1 MKNNLIVITG
11 GPGTGK
17 TTLIEALKE
26 NGHICYPEISRQI
39 TLEAQKKGIDQLF
52 LDKPLMFSEQLLE
65 GRKKQYVEA
74 QAEETNTIFI
84 DRGIPDILAY
94 MDFIGIDY
102 PDYYDTTSKVYRY
115 SKVFLLPPWEE
126 IYQSDDVRYE
136 NFEQAQTLYNHLK
149 STYSKY
155 SYNLIEVP
163 KAPIEE
169 RLDFIKKSIGL

>member
-1 MKNNLIVITG
+1 M
-11 GPGTGK
+11 
-17 TTLIEALKE
+17 EA
-26 NGHICYPEISRQI
+26 H
-39 TLEAQKKGIDQLF
+39 
-52 LDKPLMFSEQLLE
+52 
-65 GRKKQYVEA
+65 
-74 QAEETNTIFI
+74 AEETNTIFI